1 MAEVIDGFVEKR
13 LRESIKRSPVRG
25 EIKIPREGDGDI
37 HLRSVRFLSDFF
49 KKNGYEFGYRS
60 TNDAT
65 FVSYQLNGL
74 VKQLIIKNA

>member
-49 KKNGYEFGYRS
+49 KKNGYQTKGKKNPKQERY
-60 TNDAT
+60 
-65 FVSYQLNGL
+65 
-74 VKQLIIKNA
+74 VKK

>member
-37 HLRSVRFLSDFF
+37 QLRSVRFLSDFF
-49 KKNGYEFGYRS
+49 KKLR
-60 TNDAT
+60 
-65 FVSYQLNGL
+65 
-74 VKQLIIKNA
+74 